1 MIRRHRLAQP
11 ARSSVSL
18 STSIGGSSTCPHSS
32 SSAPTSTVGC
42 VDVVG
47 APSTFDEALV
57 PEDVVEV
64 PVAVDDPPHRPAEG
78 GQVVQELVG
87 LAEIAPRVD
96 DEQGLG
102 AAHHADVE
110 VVAVVPPSKAT
121 VADLVP
127 H

>member
-1 MIRRHRLAQP
+1 MPPQLQFGLDLDRRTRRRRGRA
-11 ARSSVSL
+11 
-18 STSIGGSSTCPHSS
+18 T
-32 SSAPTSTVGC
+32 
-42 VDVVG
+42 
-47 APSTFDEALV
+47 STFDEALV

-64 PVAVDDPPHRPAEG
+64 PVAVDDPPHRPAED